1 MVKATKIPDVLD
13 VQAKLTDVRGEIERL
28 VAENAHLEEQA
39 AYGTLTA
46 TFVLPVAP
54 VVEEVESGWDPA
66 TDVDAAAGALIGL
79 GQRLVTLGI
88 WVAIVGIPIA
98 IGLGILLAFAVV
110 ASRAARNRASASPR

>member
-1 MVKATKIPDVLD
+1 MSATRS
-13 VQAKLTDVRGEIERL
+13 A
-28 VAENAHLEEQA
+28 
-39 AYGTLTA
+39 
-46 TFVLPVAP
+46 
-54 VVEEVESGWDPA
+54 DPA

-110 ASRAARNRASASPR
+110 AWRLARRAEPGIGEP